1 MAFSAFL
8 DACVLVPSRGR
19 DVLLEVAVS
28 GVYRPLWGSGVLDE
42 LARTLRKLRE
52 RREAAE
58 DATDAYV
65 GRLTQQKPQSFPD
78 ALVEGW
84 ERIED
89 SIELPDPDDRHVVA
103 AAVIGRAD
111 VIVTD
116 NTKDFP
122 ADRLPSPLFTQILD
136 EFLLDSLDLY
146 PAAVISAVG
155 TVAERTGRTGPR
167 LKPMDV
173 ADFLAGAAA
182 PGFGAAVGRLLR

>member
-65 GRLTQQKPQSFPD
+65 GRLIQQMTQSFPD

-122 ADRLPSPLFTQILD
+122 RIGCRRRCSPRSSTSSCSTHLTCIPPLSSRPSAL
-136 EFLLDSLDLY
+136 SL
-146 PAAVISAVG
+146 SARDALG
-155 TVAERTGRTGPR
+155 HG
-167 LKPMDV
+167 
-173 ADFLAGAAA
+173 
-182 PGFGAAVGRLLR
+182 